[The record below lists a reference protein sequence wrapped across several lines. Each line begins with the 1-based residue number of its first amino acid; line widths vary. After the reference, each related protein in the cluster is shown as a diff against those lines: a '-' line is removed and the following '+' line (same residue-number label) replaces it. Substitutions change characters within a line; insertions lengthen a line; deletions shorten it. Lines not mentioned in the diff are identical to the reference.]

1 MNEKLRISDK
11 HPTQLWEGSGSSS
24 KPFNQEWD
32 PISVGL
38 NYSNNKLNIR
48 ARWNKFKGKS
58 PNYCLRHR
66 NDIIENT
73 GFAYQDVILK
83 KSLSS
88 VLYLEKKRE
97 LILNLMDWIFFNIV
111 ETVKDIKKSY
121 NWNFEKEYN
130 DFN

>member
-1 MNEKLRISDK
+1 MNEKLRVTDK
-11 HPTQLWEGSGSSS
+11 SPTQYWEGSGSSS

-32 PISVGL
+32 PISIGL

-48 ARWNKFKGKS
+48 ERWNKFRGKS
-58 PNYCLRHR
+58 PYYCLRHR

-73 GFAYQDVILK
+73 GFAYQDTILK

-97 LILNLMDWIFFNIV
+97 LILKLMDWIFFNII